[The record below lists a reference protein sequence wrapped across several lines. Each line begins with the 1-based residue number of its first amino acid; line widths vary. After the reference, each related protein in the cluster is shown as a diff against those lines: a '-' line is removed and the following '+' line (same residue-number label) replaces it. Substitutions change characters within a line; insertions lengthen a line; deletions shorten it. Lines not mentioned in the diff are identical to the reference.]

1 MPYESEAAEAFES
14 EAYDSESIGEWG
26 EAARQRRLPRT
37 ASGRGLTTMPQ
48 PQSRNFVTYSA
59 LRQSLD
65 KVGMQIKTN
74 SDAIGAVG
82 TRLNSTAAALRKEA
96 DDRKKEAET
105 SRGDINQKVSMLA
118 LLPLLIASPTYTIPA
133 GTVIG
138 TDSANGNVTAPAGGL
153 PISPPPVSTAN
164 ALLPIL
170 LIGGLGGSGTA
181 GGTAPG
187 GMDTTMLLVL
197 ALVLANPG
205 R

>member
-14 EAYDSESIGEWG
+14 EAYESEGIGEWG
-26 EAARQRRLPRT
+26 EAARRRLPRT
-37 ASGRGLTTMPQ
+37 ATGRGLATAAQ

-59 LRQSLD
+59 LRQALD

-74 SDAIGAVG
+74 SDAITSVG
-82 TRLNSTAAALRKEA
+82 VRMNSTAAALKKEA
-96 DDRKKEAET
+96 EDRKKEADT
-105 SRGDINQKVSMLA
+105 ARGDINQKVSMLA
-118 LLPLLIASPTYTIPA
+118 LLPLIMGPPTYTIPA
-133 GTVIG
+133 GTAIG
-138 TDSANGNVTAPAGGL
+138 VDTVTNNPVAAPVGGL
-153 PISPPPVSTAN
+153 AIAPPPVGTAN

-170 LIGGLGGSGTA
+170 LIGGLGGSG
-181 GGTAPG
+181 GTAAG